1 MRKDNLRKFYDR
13 LTPEERFRLY
23 IEAIARGDEE
33 EWRNL
38 EKSCPR
44 LVYEMNDRAY
54 EDRVRASE
62 EITVLVCLDLA
73 PRLAKLKMLMAISDV
88 ILGLQSRCLY
98 EVHMAYLRGYVAG
111 IQRNQSSVKVGD
123 DLPNVESAKIGY
135 DVDKIATDIAEGW
148 GPFTNLLETLQQDV
162 LEEVKVMWEA
172 FSGFSRGELGIEPE
186 KLMKSWLEPM
196 WPEIEKRVG
205 ISDYPVVNEK
215 RVEEYASGLRRLW
228 RKLTT

>member
-1 MRKDNLRKFYDR
+1 MRKDSLRKFYDR

-54 EDRVRASE
+54 EDRVSASE
-62 EITVLVCLDLA
+62 EITLAVCLDLA
-73 PRLAKLKMLMAISDV
+73 PRLAKLKMLMALSDV
-88 ILGLQSRCLY
+88 ILGLQNICLY

-111 IQRNQSSVKVGD
+111 IKRNDRSVKVGD
-123 DLPNVESAKIGY
+123 DLPNVESPKIGY
-135 DVDKIATDIAEGW
+135 DLDKIATDLAEGW
-148 GPFTNLLETLQQDV
+148 GPFTDLLETLQQDV
-162 LEEVKVMWEA
+162 LKEVRGVWEA
-172 FSGFSRGELGIEPE
+172 FSGFSRTELGIESE
-186 KLMKSWLEPM
+186 KLTKVWLEPM
-196 WPEIEKRVG
+196 WPEIEKLVS

-215 RVEEYASGLRRLW
+215 MVEEYAWGLRRLW

>member
-1 MRKDNLRKFYDR
+1 MRKDSLRKFYDR

-62 EITVLVCLDLA
+62 EITVLVCLDLV
-73 PRLAKLKMLMAISDV
+73 PRLAKLKRLMAFSDV

-98 EVHMAYLRGYVAG
+98 EVHMAYLCGYVAG

-123 DLPNVESAKIGY
+123 DLPNVESPKIGY
-135 DVDKIATDIAEGW
+135 DLDKIATDIAESW
-148 GPFTNLLETLQQDV
+148 GPFTDLLETLQQDV
-162 LEEVKVMWEA
+162 LEEVKGM
-172 FSGFSRGELGIEPE
+172 
-186 KLMKSWLEPM
+186 
-196 WPEIEKRVG
+196 
-205 ISDYPVVNEK
+205 
-215 RVEEYASGLRRLW
+215 
-228 RKLTT
+228 

>member
-1 MRKDNLRKFYDR
+1 VPGPSP
-13 LTPEERFRLY
+13 T
-23 IEAIARGDEE
+23 
-33 EWRNL
+33 
-38 EKSCPR
+38 
-44 LVYEMNDRAY
+44 
-54 EDRVRASE
+54 
-62 EITVLVCLDLA
+62 
-73 PRLAKLKMLMAISDV
+73 LAKLKMLMAISDV
-88 ILGLQSRCLY
+88 ILGLQSCCLY
-98 EVHMAYLRGYVAG
+98 EVHMAYLLGYVAG

-135 DVDKIATDIAEGW
+135 DLDKIATDIAEGW
-148 GPFTNLLETLQQDV
+148 GPFTDLLETLQQDV